1 MKTSIDAHTVHY
13 ATGGRAHEK
22 GKPFIVFLHGAGG
35 SHLAWVL
42 QTRALANDGWNVIA
56 ADMPGHGFSG
66 GEPLKDIGQMAS
78 LVLALMDNCGA
89 RDAVVC
95 GHSMGGLIALELA
108 RIAPARVRALVF
120 VGASASIAVNQQLV
134 TLGYGDRETAY
145 RNMNSW
151 GYGPA
156 AHMAENTWPGAN
168 HIAYGIAVMRMNQP
182 TALAD
187 GLSACAVY
195 TQGEAAARG
204 YDGPALCVFGEYD
217 RMTPSRNGLA
227 LAAMLKHAETH
238 VLPRTGHSIH
248 TEKPREFNA
257 FVREFLA
264 RLPAAIDA

>member
-1 MKTSIDAHTVHY
+1 MKAMVGGNSIHC

-35 SHLAWVL
+35 SHLFWVL

-56 ADMPGHGFSG
+56 ADMPGHGFSEG
-66 GEPLKDIGQMAS
+66 APLKDIGEMAAF
-78 LVLALMDNCGA
+78 VLAVMDECGA
-89 RDAVVC
+89 GEAVVC

-108 RIAPARVRALVF
+108 RIAPDRVRALIF
-120 VGASASIAVNQQLV
+120 VGASASIAVNPQLV
-134 TLGYGDRETAY
+134 SLGYGDRETAY
-145 RNMNSW
+145 RSMNSW

-168 HIAYGIAVMRMNQP
+168 HTAYGIAVMRMNKP

-195 TQGEAAARG
+195 DKGEEAARG
-204 YDGPALCVFGEYD
+204 FDGPSLCVFGEYD

-227 LAAMLKHAETH
+227 LAAMLKRAETQ
-238 VLPRTGHSIH
+238 VLPKTGHTIH

-257 FVREFLA
+257 AVRKFLA
-264 RLPAAIDA
+264 RLPPQNHA